1 MIRRLIALTLL
12 CLPVLAQ
19 AAGEREKAR
28 LESLRGQR
36 AALERELKKKEAARA
51 AAAEQLRRLEK
62 AIAESERK
70 LRELAEER
78 AAARTALASHE
89 HALRRLETQTTS
101 RREQLATLLR
111 RQFQP
116 HGRDALSLWLAGE
129 KPDEVARER
138 HFLTLLAH
146 AQAKR
151 IGQLREDVAA
161 IRRQA
166 ELVRT
171 HQARLAELARSE
183 AAERAALQQR
193 QKERQRLLTRL
204 SGEIET
210 KRRTIETLKQ
220 DERRLARVLAAL
232 EKKKA
237 AGARAAP
244 NVRAGKS
251 EDAARSSM
259 KDAEPIAASA
269 AFAKLR
275 GRLPWPVKGQ
285 VVARFGTRRD
295 EGELSWKGMFI
306 RAAEG
311 SEVRAVADGVV
322 VFADWLRG
330 YGNLLIIDHDD
341 GFLSIYGN
349 NQTLLAEVGHRVV
362 ANKPVATVGN
372 SGGQQE
378 TGLYFELR
386 YKGQAI
392 DPGNWFAGQ

>member
-1 MIRRLIALTLL
+1 ML
-12 CLPVLAQ
+12 

-28 LESLRGQR
+28 LESLRER
-36 AALERELKKKEAARA
+36 RVVLERELQKKEAARA

-62 AIAESERK
+62 AITDSERK
-70 LRELAEER
+70 LRELAEEG
-78 AAARTALASHE
+78 AAARTALAAHE
-89 HALRRLETQTTS
+89 HELRRLETQTTS
-101 RREQLATLLR
+101 RRELLATLLR

-116 HGRDALSLWLAGE
+116 HGRDALSLWLAGD
-129 KPDEVARER
+129 KPDDVARER

-146 AQAKR
+146 AQAER
-151 IGQLREDVAA
+151 IGQLREDAA
-161 IRRQA
+161 ATRRQA
-166 ELVRT
+166 EVVRT

-210 KRRTIETLKQ
+210 QRRTIATLKQ

-232 EKKKA
+232 AKKKA
-237 AGARAAP
+237 AGARAAS
-244 NVRAGKS
+244 AGKPAD
-251 EDAARSSM
+251 DADRSSPRG
-259 KDAEPIAASA
+259 AEPVGASG
-269 AFAKLR
+269 AFARLR
-275 GRLPWPVKGQ
+275 GRLPWPVKGE
-285 VVARFGTRRD
+285 VMARFGSRRD
-295 EGELSWKGMFI
+295 EGALSWKGMFI

-349 NQTLLAEVGHRVV
+349 NQTLLAVVGQKAV
-362 ANKPVATVGN
+362 AGKPVATVGN
-372 SGGQQE
+372 SGGQRE
-378 TGLYFELR
+378 SGLYFELR
-386 YKGQAI
+386 HKGRAF
-392 DPGNWFAGQ
+392 DPGQWLAGQ